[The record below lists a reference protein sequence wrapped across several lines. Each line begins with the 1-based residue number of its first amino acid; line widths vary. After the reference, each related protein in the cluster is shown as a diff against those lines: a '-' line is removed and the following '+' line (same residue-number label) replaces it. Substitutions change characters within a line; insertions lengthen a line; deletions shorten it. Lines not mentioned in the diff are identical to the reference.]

1 MAMRLRSLSI
11 RTYLIFSYMALVL
24 LFTLWM
30 GAVSDYST
38 DLLLRRSVET
48 AETALKDTTAANLQL
63 SEKILT
69 RVGEYIIQ
77 DKAEDVAR
85 EVAHYLKGKTT
96 YDYDQIRRNPNLRK
110 VAIQK
115 IYAAGKE
122 AGYTDL
128 YDQHGYILFHPDPQV
143 EGRNQLD
150 WQKEYPETTELVKRS
165 FTENNVSGYFTF
177 FDQNKR
183 ERQKFSVRIR
193 IPGTPFIVAAI
204 VNIDEF
210 FRPTLDK
217 IKSAS
222 EEISARTRQRL
233 IEDEKAVDLQ

>member
-1 MAMRLRSLSI
+1 MRLRSLSI

-24 LFTLWM
+24 LFTLGM

-38 DLLLRRSVET
+38 DLLLAPLHGDRGDGPERRHRRQCPVIR
-48 AETALKDTTAANLQL
+48 KNPDQ
-63 SEKILT
+63 
-69 RVGEYIIQ
+69 VGEYIIQ

-85 EVAHYLKGKTT
+85 ELAHYLKGKKT
-96 YDYDQIRRNPNLRK
+96 YDYAQIRRNPNLRK

-115 IYAAGKE
+115 IYAPGKE

-150 WQKEYPETTELVKRS
+150 WQEEYPETTEMVKRS

-177 FDQNKR
+177 FDQ
-183 ERQKFSVRIR
+183 Q
-193 IPGTPFIVAAI
+193 
-204 VNIDEF
+204 
-210 FRPTLDK
+210 
-217 IKSAS
+217 
-222 EEISARTRQRL
+222 
-233 IEDEKAVDLQ
+233 